1 MSMRKHSKNNPNT
14 QIITAHGRQHKYS
27 EKTINIHISDRGYV
41 TGKLKELIMCRTV
54 RHLVLVVYLGSA
66 IGVGVE
72 EASGTGHLQREKRT
86 ILLAKGLALGKG
98 LVIGK
103 LAGLAVG

>member
-1 MSMRKHSKNNPNT
+1 
-14 QIITAHGRQHKYS
+14 
-27 EKTINIHISDRGYV
+27 
-41 TGKLKELIMCRTV
+41 MCQTV
-54 RHLVLVVYLGSA
+54 RHFVLVAYLGSA

-86 ILLAKGLALGKG
+86 ILLAKGLAFGKG
-98 LVIGK
+98 LLVGK

>member
-1 MSMRKHSKNNPNT
+1 V
-14 QIITAHGRQHKYS
+14 
-27 EKTINIHISDRGYV
+27 SDRSYAIGNYV
-41 TGKLKELIMCRTV
+41 ELIMCQTV
-54 RHLVLVVYLGSA
+54 RRFVLVDYLESA

-72 EASGTGHLQREKRT
+72 EPSDTGHLQREKRS

-98 LVIGK
+98 LLIGK